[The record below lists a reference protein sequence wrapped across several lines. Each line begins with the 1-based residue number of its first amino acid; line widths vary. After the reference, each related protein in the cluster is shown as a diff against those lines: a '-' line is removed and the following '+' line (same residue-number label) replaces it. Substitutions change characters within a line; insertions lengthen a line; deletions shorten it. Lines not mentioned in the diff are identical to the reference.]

1 MLTFFCILYVL
12 KNRLI
17 NCVFFWVQVQ
27 HLSKESQVKSA
38 MVENCLKE
46 NDKLRSEN
54 SALKTT
60 QVNVSHRLKLLVTQ
74 VEHIAAAY
82 LYFPRVK
89 RDRDSVLNCGH
100 FYDEM
105 VAYIFLFN
113 LREVSVNRKVQV
125 N

>member
-1 MLTFFCILYVL
+1 ME
-12 KNRLI
+12 NRLI
-17 NCVFFWVQVQ
+17 NCFYLVQVQ

-54 SALKTT
+54 SALKTR

-89 RDRDSVLNCGH
+89 KPMLLNDVILRKKKKPRLS
-100 FYDEM
+100 FKLWT
-105 VAYIFLFN
+105 FL
-113 LREVSVNRKVQV
+113 R
-125 N
+125 

>member
-1 MLTFFCILYVL
+1 MFF
-12 KNRLI
+12 
-17 NCVFFWVQVQ
+17 FFFVQVQ

-89 RDRDSVLNCGH
+89 KTQWC
-100 FYDEM
+100 
-105 VAYIFLFN
+105 N
-113 LREVSVNRKVQV
+113 LTEEKKTETQF
-125 N
+125 